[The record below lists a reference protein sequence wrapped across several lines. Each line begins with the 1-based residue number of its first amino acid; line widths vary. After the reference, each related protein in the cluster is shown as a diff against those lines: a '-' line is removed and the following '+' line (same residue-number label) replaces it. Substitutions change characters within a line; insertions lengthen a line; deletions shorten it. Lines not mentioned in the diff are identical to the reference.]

1 MRRTPVSA
9 GFEGDLRLVCSFHE
23 IGPVD
28 TVSFE
33 AQNKVRINL
42 GDIFTELLNVFWSES
57 ARVRIT
63 LLVFPFFLQ
72 LMIWIG
78 SRVGLGAPV
87 LLTDRSEKEKRS
99 SLGGS
104 SLAMARGCSFA
115 VSVS

>member
-42 GDIFTELLNVFWSES
+42 GDIFTELLNS
-57 ARVRIT
+57 I
-63 LLVFPFFLQ
+63 LV
-72 LMIWIG
+72 
-78 SRVGLGAPV
+78 RVGASENNVVSISILSPTND
-87 LLTDRSEKEKRS
+87 LDRVSGRV
-99 SLGGS
+99 GRT
-104 SLAMARGCSFA
+104 SLADR
-115 VSVS
+115 